1 MELKMADLRF
11 DLNDMCNQEDKRRI
25 EELKKINDKIL
36 EDYSA
41 LENTKNEQIR
51 NLETSL
57 DACNMKLKKRNS
69 VKRLK
74 VGPKK
79 KHFTL
84 KSLTWSRYTDN
95 RIGPFFRGYQ
105 NIIQQC
111 KNKENQPKGK

>member
-57 DACNMKLKKRNS
+57 DACNMKLKKRKS
-69 VKRLK
+69 VKRLN

-79 KHFTL
+79 KHFYAK
-84 KSLTWSRYTDN
+84 KSDVVKVQRQQD
-95 RIGPFFRGYQ
+95 GPVLSWLPEY
-105 NIIQQC
+105 NSAVLAV
-111 KNKENQPKGK
+111 